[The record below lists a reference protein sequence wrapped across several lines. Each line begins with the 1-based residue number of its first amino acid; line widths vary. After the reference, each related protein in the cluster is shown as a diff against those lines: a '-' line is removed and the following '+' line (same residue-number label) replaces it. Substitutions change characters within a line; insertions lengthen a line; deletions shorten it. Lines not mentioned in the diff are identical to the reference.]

1 VTKKIRTRF
10 APSPTGFIHL
20 GNIRSALYPWA
31 FARAN
36 GGDFI
41 LRIEDTDQDRSTQ
54 AAVDV
59 IIEGMAW
66 LGLDYDE
73 GPFYQMQRIDRY
85 KQVLLDLQAAGHV
98 YPCYMSVAE
107 LDALREHQ
115 MLTKQK
121 PRYDGTWRPAS
132 GKTLPAIPEG
142 VQPVLRF
149 KNPQTGSVV
158 WDDKVKGR
166 IEISN
171 DELDDLVIARP
182 AQNGEAVGTPTYN
195 FCVVVDDLDMAITHV
210 IRGDDHVNNTPR
222 QINIFKA
229 LGKEPPVYAHLPTV
243 LTEMA
248 DEQGEKHVVKMS
260 KRNGAKPVTQY
271 RDEGYLPEA
280 MVNYLARLGW
290 SHGDD
295 EIFSREQFLQ
305 WFNLDHLGR
314 SAAQFDEAKLN
325 WVNAQHL
332 KAMAD
337 EALAPLV
344 AAQLQKRGVFISG
357 DASDAAHPELVEGQL
372 AKICALFKD
381 RCDTTAALA
390 HWAAA
395 FYADITPKADELAL
409 HVTEAI
415 QPALQLLGEKLSTCA
430 WDKAAIAASIKEVL
444 QACGL
449 KMPQL
454 AMPVRV
460 LVMGTAQTPAVDA
473 VLALMPREKVLA
485 RLQRR

>member
-1 VTKKIRTRF
+1 MTTKIRTRF

-73 GPFYQMQRIDRY
+73 GPFYQMQRMARY
-85 KQVLLDLQAAGHV
+85 KEVLLDLQASGHV

-115 MLTKQK
+115 MATKQK
-121 PRYDGTWRPAS
+121 PRYDGTWRPAP

-158 WDDKVKGR
+158 WEDKVKGR

-182 AQNGEAVGTPTYN
+182 AQNGDINGNGVGTPTYN

-229 LGKEPPVYAHLPTV
+229 LGKVPPVYAHLPTV
-243 LTEMA
+243 LTEME

-332 KAMAD
+332 KAMTD

-344 AAQLQKRGVFISG
+344 AAQLQKRGVSV
-357 DASDAAHPELVEGQL
+357 DEQSSSDL
-372 AKICALFKD
+372 AKICGLFKD
-381 RCDTTAALA
+381 RCDTTVTLA

-415 QPALQLLGEKLSTCA
+415 QPALQLLSEKLSACA
-430 WDKAAIAASIKEVL
+430 WDKAAIATVIKEVL

-485 RLQRR
+485 RLKSR

>member
-1 VTKKIRTRF
+1 MNAHTRTRF

-31 FARAN
+31 FARST

-41 LRIEDTDQDRSTQ
+41 LRIEDTDLERSTQ

-59 IIEGMAW
+59 IIEGMSW

-73 GPFYQMQRIDRY
+73 GPVYQMQRMDRY
-85 KQVLLDLQAAGHV
+85 KAVLADLVAADHV
-98 YPCYMSVAE
+98 YPCYMSMVE
-107 LDALREHQ
+107 LDLLRERQ
-115 MLTKQK
+115 TAAKEK
-121 PRYDGTWRPAS
+121 PRYDGTWRPAP

-149 KNPQTGSVV
+149 KNPQGGSVV

-171 DELDDLVIARP
+171 NELDDLVIARP
-182 AQNGEAVGTPTYN
+182 DGTPTYN
-195 FCVVVDDLDMAITHV
+195 FCVVVDDIDMTITHV

-243 LTEMA
+243 LNEL
-248 DEQGEKHVVKMS
+248 GEKMS

-271 RDEGYLPEA
+271 REEGYLPDA

-295 EIFSREQFLQ
+295 EIFSRSQFLQ
-305 WFNLDHLGR
+305 WFSLDHLGK
-314 SAAQFDEAKLN
+314 SAAQFDEAKLR
-325 WVNAQHL
+325 WVNGQHI
-332 KAMAD
+332 KITAD
-337 EALAPLV
+337 DVLAPLV
-344 AAQLQKRGVFISG
+344 QVQLQKRGITT
-357 DASDAAHPELVEGQL
+357 DDRLPR
-372 AKICALFKD
+372 ICALFKD
-381 RCDTTAALA
+381 RCDTTVVLADWVAVFYVDVQPTASDLAQYVTDAVKPALA
-390 HWAAA
+390 M
-395 FYADITPKADELAL
+395 L
-409 HVTEAI
+409 V
-415 QPALQLLGEKLSTCA
+415 EKLGVCA
-430 WDKAAIAASIKEVL
+430 WERAGIAVAIKEVL
-444 QACGL
+444 AACGL
-449 KMPQL
+449 KMPLL

-460 LVMGTAQTPAVDA
+460 LIAGNPQTPSLDA
-473 VLALMPREKVLA
+473 LLELFDREKVIE
-485 RLQRR
+485 RLQGAGNSTII